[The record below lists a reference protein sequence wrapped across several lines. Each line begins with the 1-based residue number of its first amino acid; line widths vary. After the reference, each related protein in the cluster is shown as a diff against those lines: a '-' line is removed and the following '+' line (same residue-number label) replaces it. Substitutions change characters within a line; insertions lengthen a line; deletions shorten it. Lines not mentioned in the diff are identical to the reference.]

1 MRLQKWFPQY
11 ETLGDQWRARLLRAI
26 LSLAIPLTIGL
37 IIVSLIDATGLPLD
51 AMACSVALLFEIAV
65 WLLWIKRG
73 LNLAATVF
81 VTGSILISS
90 AYIFLSGGIT
100 SPVLGVQIFVL
111 VMAALIT
118 TSRFTL
124 AAVVVLGTFDV
135 LLLVLGSRQQLPQAI
150 LSGSPVIRLSFQI
163 AFLLISLGT
172 ILYSN
177 RIIKALTQNLAN
189 SEYRFRALFEKTSDA
204 VFITG
209 LDLNLL
215 EVNKQAAKMLSY
227 EPKELIGLPV
237 KKLFPA
243 DEWKQVK
250 ERFETVK
257 KDEFLEPTMRRFVAK
272 TGKEL
277 ILETNLSLV
286 QDSGGNPL
294 HYQSTGRDVTHKV
307 QEERRLQLKASTDSL
322 TGVLNRE
329 TILQHAEAELERA
342 VREQQPLGLMLVD
355 MDELKK
361 INDTY
366 GHLAGDQALITV
378 AEVINAHKRRY
389 DLVGRLGGDEFMIVL
404 PGATTADAQA
414 ISRRMQ
420 GEISRRSVQTD
431 KGAVPLSCAFGVA
444 STDDQVSKIR
454 SVNELIELADR
465 SLYKAKREEK

>member
-1 MRLQKWFPQY
+1 MNLQNSFPQY
-11 ETLGDQWRARLLRAI
+11 EALGDQWRARLLGAI
-26 LSLAIPLTIGL
+26 LYLGIPIS
-37 IIVSLIDATGLPLD
+37 I
-51 AMACSVALLFEIAV
+51 ALLIVTFLAEPGFSLDV
-65 WLLWIKRG
+65 LL
-73 LNLAATVF
+73 ATATVF
-81 VTGSILISS
+81 LEVMVWFIWIRWGLNQACTLLVVGASALSAISIL
-90 AYIFLSGGIT
+90 YSGGLASIT
-100 SPVLGVQIFVL
+100 LSAEGLVIVVSALLTTPRFAFALVVAATAFNFVL
-111 VMAALIT
+111 IFGSDGRLVSDPLLNDEPLI
-118 TSRFTL
+118 RFS
-124 AAVVVLGTFDV
+124 
-135 LLLVLGSRQQLPQAI
+135 LLTAI
-150 LSGSPVIRLSFQI
+150 LVIT
-163 AFLLISLGT
+163 AGT

-177 RIIKALTQNLAN
+177 KIMQALTKQLAN

-307 QEERRLQLKASTDSL
+307 HEERRLQLKASTDSL

-366 GHLAGDQALITV
+366 GHLAGDRALITV

-389 DLVGRLGGDEFMIVL
+389 DSVGRFGGDEFIIVL
-404 PGATTADAQA
+404 PGARSADALA
-414 ISRRMQ
+414 ISQRME
-420 GEISRRSVQTD
+420 GEISRRFVQTD
-431 KGAVPLSCAFGVA
+431 KGAVLLSCAFGVA
-444 STDDQVSKIR
+444 STDDQDSKIR

-465 SLYKAKREEK
+465 SLYKTKRGEK